1 MPGRKSDRLSPMIGP
16 DISTFPL
23 AFMVEGYV
31 CEGIYSI
38 VPGGFE
44 PPSRA
49 PKALRIDLY
58 PTGLIESFDAF
69 FILNL
74 LQPASMNFGRP
85 AAKARCVRITY
96 IWPFPEDFRR

>member
-1 MPGRKSDRLSPMIGP
+1 MAGLHYRSDIDAGHERDRLSPMIGP

-31 CEGIYSI
+31 CGGICSI

-58 PTGLIESFDAF
+58 PTGLIESFAAF
-69 FILNL
+69 PNL
-74 LQPASMNFGRP
+74 DLLLPADHEHGL
-85 AAKARCVRITY
+85 A
-96 IWPFPEDFRR
+96 